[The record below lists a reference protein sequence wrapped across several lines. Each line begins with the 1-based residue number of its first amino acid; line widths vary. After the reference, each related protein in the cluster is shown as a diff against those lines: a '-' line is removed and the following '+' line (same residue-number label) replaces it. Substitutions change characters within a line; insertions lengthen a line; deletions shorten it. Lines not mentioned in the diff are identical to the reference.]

1 MNCNTV
7 NTAKIFANLCCEM
20 TPTQQFQQHCTFQ
33 FFAPVDRTLFLNLS
47 CNNKT
52 WWSPVS
58 TARYSIIYGKIVTEQ
73 TKHTSRHSEKLKI
86 TWFPFKK
93 CHVLWRCITNK
104 SSAVHS
110 NYKVISWPSLQ
121 DRCCGRSLCGRRRN
135 ARSCYWGKTTVGLI
149 KQQHEWESHLNLSL
163 LLLQHLLD
171 GFDFLFVERTSMLCA
186 N

>member
-110 NYKVISWPSLQ
+110 NYIKSIASAFQRLDEAKSFPGHPCKIAVAVAVCA
-121 DRCCGRSLCGRRRN
+121 D
-135 ARSCYWGKTTVGLI
+135 VGETHAAVTGA
-149 KQQHEWESHLNLSL
+149 KRL
-163 LLLQHLLD
+163 L
-171 GFDFLFVERTSMLCA
+171 V
-186 N
+186 